1 MALRALRRIFTDF
14 RVKVFTLLEKPR
26 GGASIVYH
34 SLSVLA
40 ILASLLLTILATTR
54 HSNLIVVVLFYLEVF
69 LLFWFTLEF
78 LLRLWSAG
86 CKTQYSGFHGRVA
99 FAVDRWPLLLV
110 DFTSILASVTFTI
123 SLTSTKEMPTA
134 VDIISSL
141 HWLRFFQILRMFRI
155 DRRGDTWNM
164 LGKVVHSHWHELL
177 STAYIGSILLL
188 FTSFVVFHMEQEQN
202 SQFGSWAASLWWT
215 LITFYSVGYGDM
227 SPITWQGKLVTCL
240 LAMFGIVFFILP
252 AGILG
257 SGFALKAQENNR
269 EQHMDQ
275 RRSPA
280 AALIQSMWRLRA
292 ASEQPLSH
300 GGTSQ
305 ASWPSQLLAR
315 RGGHKTPRTR
325 PSTTNVVSPEDGGG
339 RRGKEVV
346 LAVEDLEEPVPPD
359 MFVLTQQIKG
369 AVLML
374 RRMKYFAQKK
384 HMKRAMKPYDI
395 MDIVE
400 SYSAGHND
408 LVATVKTMKRQVLNI
423 DRSLRRLRRLY
434 EEEER

>member
-1 MALRALRRIFTDF
+1 M
-14 RVKVFTLLEKPR
+14 
-26 GGASIVYH
+26 
-34 SLSVLA
+34 
-40 ILASLLLTILATTR
+40 
-54 HSNLIVVVLFYLEVF
+54 
-69 LLFWFTLEF
+69 
-78 LLRLWSAG
+78 
-86 CKTQYSGFHGRVA
+86 
-99 FAVDRWPLLLV
+99 
-110 DFTSILASVTFTI
+110 
-123 SLTSTKEMPTA
+123 
-134 VDIISSL
+134 DITSSL

-155 DRRGDTWNM
+155 DRRGDTWH
-164 LGKVVHSHWHELL
+164 LLAKVVHSHWHELL
-177 STAYIGSILLL
+177 STAFIGSILLL
-188 FTSFVVFHMEQEQN
+188 FTSFIVFHLEQEQN

-215 LITFYSVGYGDM
+215 LVTFYSVGYGDM
-227 SPITWQGKLVTCL
+227 SPITWQGKLVTCM

-269 EQHMDQ
+269 EKHMDQ
-275 RRSPA
+275 RRGPA

-292 ASEQPLSH
+292 ASELPLSN
-300 GGTSQ
+300 GRTSK

-315 RGGHKTPRTR
+315 RGGCKTPRTR
-325 PSTTNVVSPEDGGG
+325 PSTTNVVSPEGGEAG
-339 RRGKEVV
+339 RRKEVV
-346 LAVEDLEEPVPPD
+346 LAVEDLEEAVPPS
-359 MFVLTQQIKG
+359 MFVLTKQIKG

-408 LVATVKTMKRQVLNI
+408 LVATVKTMKGQVLNI

-434 EEEER
+434 EEEDR